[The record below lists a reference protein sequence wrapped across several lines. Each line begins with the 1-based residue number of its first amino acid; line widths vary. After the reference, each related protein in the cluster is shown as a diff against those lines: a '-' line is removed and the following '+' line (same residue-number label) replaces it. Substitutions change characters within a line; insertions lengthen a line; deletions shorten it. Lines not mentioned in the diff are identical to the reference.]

1 MFTLAVTMAGN
12 SLVLLHARFIK
23 TVHILC
29 IFCINIKKKKKREQ
43 SDIMADIVSLLS
55 VYK

>member
-1 MFTLAVTMAGN
+1 MAGN
-12 SLVLLHARFIK
+12 SLVLLHVRFTK

-43 SDIMADIVSLLS
+43 FDIVADIVSL
-55 VYK
+55 

>member
-12 SLVLLHARFIK
+12 SLVLLHARVIK
-23 TVHILC
+23 TVHIIYCVFSVL
-29 IFCINIKKKKKREQ
+29 KRRRKREQ
-43 SDIMADIVSLLS
+43 SDIVADIVSLLS